1 MKAIATITFAALGWV
16 QFFAVLTGFSAYF
29 GSSTFMSLLPAALLA
44 WIPLVGAGAGMWG
57 AHTAWGWSWGEAGAL
72 FFGGQAVIFVAAGI
86 GHRLIKDLRDSYASH
101 LLSSGVVLAFVA
113 RQLGHGKTTV
123 TERHYA
129 KYLPDGDVYQ
139 EPERLA
145 PGEVPADL
153 LARLPGGGERP
164 ETAQIPESLLKQGG
178 EL

>member
-1 MKAIATITFAALGWV
+1 MIPHGLV
-16 QFFAVLTGFSAYF
+16 S
-29 GSSTFMSLLPAALLA
+29 GSQVT
-44 WIPLVGAGAGMWG
+44 
-57 AHTAWGWSWGEAGAL
+57 T
-72 FFGGQAVIFVAAGI
+72 
-86 GHRLIKDLRDSYASH
+86 
-101 LLSSGVVLAFVA
+101 SGVVLAFVA

-153 LARLPGGGERP
+153 LARLPDGAERP
-164 ETAQIPESLLKQGG
+164 QTSQIPDSLLKQGG